1 MQPHT
6 QLAQAPVII
15 SGVII
20 ATGGGVVT
28 RPENKLPLR
37 QNGRVYKIRRPLG
50 DLETAAYTHTSV
62 AIADALAAVGIPAVE
77 VHLTDLDSRE
87 EFRRISFVRPVCAAC
102 VKGPGFDGY
111 TEAMRIL
118 NESQ

>member
-37 QNGRVYKIRRPLG
+37 QNGRVYEIRRPLG
-50 DLETAAYTHTSV
+50 DLETAGRPLS
-62 AIADALAAVGIPAVE
+62 AVGIPAVE
-77 VHLTDLDSRE
+77 VHLTDPDSRE

-102 VKGPGFDGY
+102 VKGRGFDGY